1 MAKANKSIQE
11 IVENRLKVPNGFF
24 KWAKNDFPIYEWT
37 NKSRTII
44 SSDRKEFSKKV
55 TKRLSLNS
63 RLTFVGDTFYFVW
76 MGVTKK
82 RIEMQMYAVTQSFD
96 EGKEKF
102 KVRLYNFYQLS
113 NNKMVKAHWDSY
125 LSAQK
130 GKEIYST
137 GFQNQRNA
145 LFFGSGAFSV
155 YTLYGDME
163 SLIQKLQTKSELRY
177 LDFGQVIKDNFEIS
191 LVLPHL
197 YKYRE
202 RIEFAQKIKARG
214 IVKDLVGSTFYRSY
228 YSSSLGHGHANMGK
242 VTMNFLK
249 RNKPFLK
256 NTDMNVEKAFF
267 EEDLRR
273 RYGRTFKG
281 LYELLSNAMISDKK
295 PLIKRLESIIPST
308 VKPIRFINWMMK
320 NNISLRDYEDYQ
332 EMVEA
337 LGIPFDGDYVV
348 IPKNWENK
356 HTEIVENYSALLENQ
371 QARGTY
377 LRVTN
382 AVRDLRVEKQRLED
396 EKKEAK
402 LRVETAKRL
411 TNMMKAQ
418 TAFDKYAFIFPKN
431 ESEIVKEGK
440 TLHHCVG
447 SYAKKHFVY
456 GTSIIVFVRDKAH
469 RETPLYTLELKN
481 NRIIQLKGER
491 NKSADE
497 EAKKEAELFLAHCGK
512 LNIQF

>member
-1 MAKANKSIQE
+1 MTKAENIQE
-11 IVENRLKVPNGFF
+11 IVDNRLKVPNGFF
-24 KWAKNDFPIYEWT
+24 KWAKNNFPIYEWS
-37 NKSRTII
+37 NKSKTII
-44 SSDRKEFSKKV
+44 SSDRKKFSEKV

-82 RIEMQMYAVTQSFD
+82 RIEMQMYAVTQSFE

-102 KVRLYNFYQLS
+102 DVSLYNFYQLS
-113 NNKMVKAHWDSY
+113 NNKMVKAHWDPY
-125 LSAQK
+125 LSVQK

-155 YTLYGDME
+155 YTLYGGME
-163 SLIQKLQTKSELRY
+163 NLIEKLQSKSELRY
-177 LDFGQVIKDNFEIS
+177 LDFGHVIKDNFEIS
-191 LVLPHL
+191 SVLPHI
-197 YKYRE
+197 YKYRK

-214 IVKDLVGSTFYRSY
+214 VVKELVGTTFYRSY
-228 YSSSLGHGHANMGK
+228 YSCSLGHKHANMGK
-242 VTMNFLK
+242 VTMNFLR
-249 RNKPFLK
+249 RNKQYLK
-256 NTDMNVEKAFF
+256 NTDMNIEKAFF
-267 EEDLRR
+267 EEDMRR
-273 RYGRTFKG
+273 QYGRTFEG
-281 LYELLSNAMISDKK
+281 LYELLINAMVPNRT
-295 PLIKRLESIIPST
+295 PLIKRLNSILPST

-320 NNISLRDYEDYQ
+320 NEVCLRDYEDYR

-356 HTEIVENYSALLENQ
+356 HTEIVENYSVLLENQ

-382 AVRDLRVEKQRLED
+382 AVRDLREEKQRLED

-418 TAFDKYAFIFPKN
+418 TAFDKYAFIFPKD

-497 EAKKEAELFLAHCGK
+497 EAKKEAELFLSHCGK

>member
-1 MAKANKSIQE
+1 MTKAENIQE
-11 IVENRLKVPNGFF
+11 IVDNRLKVPNGFF
-24 KWAKNDFPIYEWT
+24 KWAKNNFPIYEWS
-37 NKSRTII
+37 NKSKTII
-44 SSDRKEFSKKV
+44 SSDRKKFSEKV

-82 RIEMQMYAVTQSFD
+82 RIEMQMYAVTQSFE

-102 KVRLYNFYQLS
+102 DVSLYNFYQLA
-113 NNKMVKAHWDSY
+113 NNKMVKAHWDPY
-125 LSAQK
+125 LSAKK

-155 YTLYGDME
+155 YTLYGGME
-163 SLIQKLQTKSELRY
+163 NLIEKLQSKSELRY
-177 LDFGQVIKDNFEIS
+177 LDFDEVIKENIEIS
-191 LVLPHL
+191 SVLPHL

-214 IVKDLVGSTFYRSY
+214 IVKELVGTTFYRSY
-228 YSSSLGHGHANMGK
+228 YSCSLGHKHANMGK

-249 RNKPFLK
+249 RNKQYLK
-256 NTDMNVEKAFF
+256 NTDMNIEKAFF
-267 EEDLRR
+267 EEDMRR
-273 RYGRTFKG
+273 QYGRTFEG
-281 LYELLSNAMISDKK
+281 LYELLINAMVPNRT
-295 PLIKRLESIIPST
+295 PLIKRLNSILPST

-411 TNMMKAQ
+411 TSMMKAQ
-418 TAFDKYAFIFPKN
+418 TAFDKYAFIFPKD